1 MDITSRELDFLNFYR
16 ASELHGGLI
25 LGQVARRARGSE
37 LVLDLTRHSAEEV
50 VHAQLWTET
59 IIAVGGQVRPVR
71 ETYQARYA
79 RFVGT
84 PMALIDVLALT
95 QVFERRVYRHF
106 TEHLRRP
113 TTHPIVCATLERML
127 EEEKGHLRWVK
138 RWLDDQARVR
148 GGVVADALARYAAAD
163 ALVYA
168 EMTQELGWREA
179 SSPLCGPEP
188 TTRSWS

>member
-1 MDITSRELDFLNFYR
+1 MDITPRELGFLNFYR

-50 VHAQLWTET
+50 MHAQLWTET

-79 RFVGT
+79 RVVGT
-84 PMALIDVLALT
+84 PLALIDVLALT

-106 TEHLRRP
+106 TEHLHRP
-113 TTHPIVCATLERML
+113 ATHPRVRATLERML

-138 RWLDDQARVR
+138 RWLDEQARR
-148 GGVVADALARYAAAD
+148 SGSTVADQLARYTAAD

-179 SSPLCGPEP
+179 A
-188 TTRSWS
+188 

>member
-1 MDITSRELDFLNFYR
+1 MEITARELDFLNFYR

-25 LGQVARRARGSE
+25 LGQVARRARGSA
-37 LVLDLTRHSAEEV
+37 LILDLTRHSAEEV

-71 ETYQARYA
+71 ETYQSRYA

-84 PMALIDVLALT
+84 PTALVDVLALT

-106 TEHLRRP
+106 TEHLHRDD
-113 TTHPIVCATLERML
+113 THPRVRETLVRML

-138 RWLDDQARVR
+138 RWLDEQARVR
-148 GGVVADALARYAAAD
+148 GSAVAETMARYAAAD

-168 EMTQELGWREA
+168 EMTDELGWRIA
-179 SSPLCGPEP
+179 A
-188 TTRSWS
+188 

>member
-1 MDITSRELDFLNFYR
+1 MEITTRELAFLNFYR

-25 LGQVARRARGSE
+25 LGQIARRARGSA

-59 IIAVGGQVRPVR
+59 IIAVGGEVRPVR

-84 PMALIDVLALT
+84 PMALVDVLALT

-106 TEHLRRP
+106 TEHLHRP
-113 TTHPIVCATLERML
+113 ATHPAVRVTLARML

-138 RWLDDQARVR
+138 RWLDEQARTR
-148 GGVVADALARYAAAD
+148 GDVVSAALARYAAAD

-168 EMTQELGWREA
+168 EMTDELGWRVA
-179 SSPLCGPEP
+179 A
-188 TTRSWS
+188 

>member
-1 MDITSRELDFLNFYR
+1 MDITTRELGFLNFYR

-25 LGQVARRARGSE
+25 LGQVARRARGSA

-59 IIAVGGQVRPVR
+59 IIAVGGEVRPVR
-71 ETYQARYA
+71 ETYQSRYA

-84 PMALIDVLALT
+84 PMALVDVLALT

-106 TEHLRRP
+106 TEHLNRP
-113 TTHPIVCATLERML
+113 DTHPAVRATLERML

-138 RWLDDQARVR
+138 RWLDDQARTR
-148 GGVVADALARYAAAD
+148 GDVVTEALRRYAAAD

-168 EMTQELGWREA
+168 EMTDELGWRVA
-179 SSPLCGPEP
+179 A
-188 TTRSWS
+188 